1 MTDPVSTTLDQF
13 AQRWGAWM
21 FGISWQLVVVVG
33 VVWGV
38 TWLARNRSATLV
50 HALWLL
56 VLVRLLI
63 PPSFASPT
71 GWGWWVLPADQSTAP
86 STASSVAVNVPPAVG
101 AFPEFPNGHNPNSAG
116 GLPSIPG
123 STPDAVNPDESTSRR
138 PQAVS
143 RWLSYLMLAWAGVAL
158 SMLVLLA
165 VGSVRVWMWV
175 QTAEPIDDPD
185 LYALL
190 RDCQRRVG
198 FNRPVELRNSEACTT
213 PVVVGQFRPTILLPR
228 AVLGEL
234 TLDELRGVLLHEL
247 HHLRRADAIVNF
259 AQGILTALYFFHP
272 LVWWANSRIREWR
285 ELACDESTLLSMPGG
300 RRAYGGA
307 IVKVT
312 EIFGYAS
319 PPLAL
324 GVMESKGPTRK
335 RLERILST
343 NPRSP
348 ALPRWQVAFGC
359 LVLGAVLLPGAGATR
374 SGPSTALALES
385 PAASDPS
392 GRDRPGND
400 TPPGPAS
407 MVPRYRW
414 RIGDSLTYSVSIEV
428 DVANNPQTLSGAPVW
443 RVVDS
448 DALGTRLACDG
459 ELTARQR
466 PRRIEPGRLPF
477 SFSPS
482 YEQYGRAPFEDSP
495 TLEVDGRGVVHRT
508 TGDSN
513 LPWLLGSLSELVIV
527 PLPADSVSRWT
538 VNSEPKVALSIDSPD
553 NGFGLPSRRSALGPL
568 RSRPTM
574 QMIDGRMNAV
584 YSLGKRSKDSVEIER
599 VTTLV
604 SREPGGG
611 TPQMKL
617 EGQTIFTFD
626 LARGVVGAVSG
637 RWKFTKLEG
646 GSETVVPI
654 RLTAKLVTNTDPA
667 ASPTEP

>member
-13 AQRWGAWM
+13 SQRWGAWM

-38 TWLARNRSATLV
+38 TWLVRNRSATLV

-56 VLVRLLI
+56 VLARLI
-63 PPSFASPT
+63 VPPSFASPT
-71 GWGWWVLPADQSTAP
+71 GWGWWVLPEAHSNSQTTAKSEP
-86 STASSVAVNVPPAVG
+86 PNVPPGTG
-101 AFPEFPNGHNPNSAG
+101 AFPDFPAGHNPNAAG
-116 GLPSIPG
+116 GLPPIPG
-123 STPDAVNPDESTSRR
+123 STPEAANPDESTSRWS
-138 PQAVS
+138 QAIS
-143 RWLSYLMLAWAGVAL
+143 RWLSYVMLAWAGVAL
-158 SMLVLLA
+158 SLLVLLA

-185 LYALL
+185 LYTLL
-190 RDCQRRVG
+190 RDCQTRVG
-198 FNRPVELRNSEACTT
+198 FKWPVELRNSEACTT

-234 TLDELRGVLLHEL
+234 SLDELRGVLLHEL
-247 HHLRRADAIVNF
+247 HHLRRGDAIVNF

-285 ELACDESTLLSMPGG
+285 ELACDESTLLSIPGG

-335 RLERILST
+335 RLERILSKD
-343 NPRSP
+343 PGSP
-348 ALPRWQVAFGC
+348 ALPRWQVGFVC

-374 SGPSTALALES
+374 SNPSTALALET
-385 PAASDPS
+385 PPASDPS
-392 GRDRPGND
+392 GRDRTGNNTRPAPG
-400 TPPGPAS
+400 S
-407 MVPRYRW
+407 MIPRYRW
-414 RIGDSLTYSVSIEV
+414 RIGDTLTYSVSIEA
-428 DVANNPQTLSGAPVW
+428 DVANNPQTLSGTPVW

-459 ELTARQR
+459 GVTARQR

-477 SFSPS
+477 SFNPS
-482 YEQYGRAPFEDSP
+482 YEQYGGALFEDSP
-495 TLEVDGRGVVHRT
+495 TLEVDDRGVVHRS

-568 RSRPTM
+568 RNRPTM
-574 QMIDGRMNAV
+574 QMIEGRMNAV
-584 YSLGKRSKDSVEIER
+584 HSLGQRSKESAEIVR

-611 TPQMKL
+611 SPQMKL

-626 LARGVVGAVSG
+626 LTRGVVGAVSG

-654 RLTAKLVTNTDPA
+654 RLTAKLIIDTDPA
-667 ASPTEP
+667 LAPAGQ